1 MQKHLGAPRVSH
13 LPPATAKRAH
23 AMTMSFSTP
32 VAILLGGLI
41 AGTLDIG
48 AAALINGRSP
58 LVILLVIASGLLGKA
73 AFQGGLPAVALGLV
87 LQWLMS
93 LVIAAIYVLVSNRIP
108 ELKQHWIA
116 GGLAYGVG
124 IFVVM
129 NYGVVPLSEIGRI
142 PQFTLWTFGGNV
154 LAMLG
159 FGLLI
164 AFFARGS
171 LSG

>member
-1 MQKHLGAPRVSH
+1 MI
-13 LPPATAKRAH
+13 
-23 AMTMSFSTP
+23 MSISTP
-32 VAILLGGLI
+32 AAILLGGLI

-48 AAALINGRSP
+48 AAALINGRNP

-73 AFQGGLPAVALGLV
+73 SFQGGLPAVLLGLV

-93 LVIAAIYVLVSNRIP
+93 LVISAIFVLLSNRVP
-108 ELKQHWIA
+108 ELKQHWSA
-116 GGLAYGVG
+116 AGLAYGVG

-129 NYGVVPLSEIGRI
+129 NYLVVPLSEIGRL
-142 PQFTLWTFGGNV
+142 PQFTVWTFGGNL

-164 AFFARGS
+164 AFFARGALPGS
-171 LSG
+171 T

>member
-1 MQKHLGAPRVSH
+1 MI
-13 LPPATAKRAH
+13 
-23 AMTMSFSTP
+23 MSFSTSA
-32 VAILLGGLI
+32 AILLGGLI

-73 AFQGGLPAVALGLV
+73 SFQGGLPAVALGLV

-108 ELKQHWIA
+108 VLKRHWIA

-124 IFVVM
+124 VFVVM
-129 NYGVVPLSEIGRI
+129 NYVVVPLSEIGRI
-142 PQFTLWTFGGNV
+142 PQFTSWTFGANLV
-154 LAMLG
+154 AMLG

-164 AFFARGS
+164 AFFARRS

>member
-1 MQKHLGAPRVSH
+1 
-13 LPPATAKRAH
+13 
-23 AMTMSFSTP
+23 MTLSFSTP
-32 VAILLGGLI
+32 IAILLSGLL

-73 AFQGGLPAVALGLV
+73 SFQGGLPAVLLGLV

-93 LVIAAIYVLVSNRIP
+93 LIIAAVYVLFSNRFT
-108 ELKQHWIA
+108 ELKPHWIA

-129 NYGVVPLSEIGRI
+129 NYVVVPLSEIGRV
-142 PQFTLWTFGGNV
+142 PQFTAWTFGGNA

-171 LSG
+171 VPG

>member
-1 MQKHLGAPRVSH
+1 MI
-13 LPPATAKRAH
+13 
-23 AMTMSFSTP
+23 MSISTP
-32 VAILLGGLI
+32 AAILLGGLI

-48 AAALINGRSP
+48 AAALINGRNP

-73 AFQGGLPAVALGLV
+73 SFQGGLPAVLLGLV

-93 LVIAAIYVLVSNRIP
+93 LVISAIFVLLSNRVP
-108 ELKQHWIA
+108 ELKQHWSA
-116 GGLAYGVG
+116 AGLAYGVG

-129 NYGVVPLSEIGRI
+129 NYLVVPLSEIGRL
-142 PQFTLWTFGGNV
+142 PQFTVWTFSGNL

-164 AFFARGS
+164 AFFARGALPGS
-171 LSG
+171 T

>member
-1 MQKHLGAPRVSH
+1 MI
-13 LPPATAKRAH
+13 
-23 AMTMSFSTP
+23 MSISTP
-32 VAILLGGLI
+32 AAILLGGLI

-48 AAALINGRSP
+48 AAALINGRNP

-73 AFQGGLPAVALGLV
+73 SFQGGLPAVFLGLV

-93 LVIAAIYVLVSNRIP
+93 LVISAIFVLLSNRVP
-108 ELKQHWIA
+108 ELKQHWSA
-116 GGLAYGVG
+116 AGLAYGVG

-129 NYGVVPLSEIGRI
+129 NYLVVPLSEIGHL
-142 PQFTLWTFGGNV
+142 PQFTVVTFGGNL

-164 AFFARGS
+164 AFFARGA
-171 LSG
+171 LPGWT

>member
-1 MQKHLGAPRVSH
+1 
-13 LPPATAKRAH
+13 
-23 AMTMSFSTP
+23 MTLSFSTP
-32 VAILLGGLI
+32 IAILLGGLI

-73 AFQGGLPAVALGLV
+73 SFQGGLPAALLGLV

-93 LVIAAIYVLVSNRIP
+93 LAIAAVYVLASNRFP
-108 ELKQHWIA
+108 ELRQHWIA

-124 IFVVM
+124 IFAVM
-129 NYGVVPLSEIGRI
+129 NYVVVPLSEIGRI
-142 PQFTLWTFGGNV
+142 PQFTAWTFGGNA

-164 AFFARGS
+164 AFFARSPLPG
-171 LSG
+171 

>member
-1 MQKHLGAPRVSH
+1 MI
-13 LPPATAKRAH
+13 
-23 AMTMSFSTP
+23 MSFSTSA
-32 VAILLGGLI
+32 AILLGGLI

-73 AFQGGLPAVALGLV
+73 SFQGGLPAVALGLV

-93 LVIAAIYVLVSNRIP
+93 LVIATIYVLVSNRIP
-108 ELKQHWIA
+108 VLRRHWIA
-116 GGLAYGVG
+116 GGVAYGVG

-129 NYGVVPLSEIGRI
+129 NYVVVPLSEIGRI
-142 PQFTLWTFGGNV
+142 PQFTSWTFGGN
-154 LAMLG
+154 LMAMLG

-164 AFFARGS
+164 AFFARRS
-171 LSG
+171 LSD

>member
-1 MQKHLGAPRVSH
+1 MII
-13 LPPATAKRAH
+13 
-23 AMTMSFSTP
+23 SFSTP
-32 VAILLGGLI
+32 LAILLGGLI

-48 AAALINGRSP
+48 AAALINGRNP
-58 LVILLVIASGLLGKA
+58 IVIVLVIASGLLGKA
-73 AFQGGLPAVALGLV
+73 SFQGGLPAVILGLV

-93 LVIAAIYVLVSNRIP
+93 LLIAAIFVLVSNRIP
-108 ELKQHWIA
+108 ELKQHWILA
-116 GGLAYGVG
+116 GLAYGIG

-129 NYGVVPLSEIGRI
+129 NYLVVPLSEIGHL
-142 PQFTLWTFGGNV
+142 PQFTAWTFGGNL

-159 FGLLI
+159 FGLLV

>member
-1 MQKHLGAPRVSH
+1 
-13 LPPATAKRAH
+13 
-23 AMTMSFSTP
+23 MTLSFATP

-41 AGTLDIG
+41 AGTIDIG
-48 AAALINGRSP
+48 AAALINGRNP

-73 AFQGGLPAVALGLV
+73 SFQGGLPAVMLGLV

-93 LVIAAIYVLVSNRIP
+93 LVIAAIYVLASNRFP

-116 GGLAYGVG
+116 GGLTYGVG
-124 IFVVM
+124 LFVVM
-129 NYGVVPLSEIGRI
+129 NYVVVPLSEIGRI
-142 PQFTLWTFGGNV
+142 PQFTVSTFGGNA

-164 AFFARGS
+164 AFFARNS
-171 LSG
+171 ISG

>member
-1 MQKHLGAPRVSH
+1 
-13 LPPATAKRAH
+13 
-23 AMTMSFSTP
+23 MTTSFSTP
-32 VAILLGGLI
+32 VAILLGGLL

-48 AAALINGRSP
+48 AAAFINDRSP

-73 AFQGGLPAVALGLV
+73 SFQGGLPAVILGLV
-87 LQWLMS
+87 LQWLIS
-93 LVIAAIYVLVSNRIP
+93 LIIATIYILVSNRIG

-124 IFVVM
+124 VFVVM
-129 NYGVVPLSEIGRI
+129 NYVVVPLSAIGHI
-142 PQFTLWTFGGNV
+142 PQFTAWTLGGNL

-164 AFFARGS
+164 AFFARRS
-171 LSG
+171 VSG

>member
-1 MQKHLGAPRVSH
+1 
-13 LPPATAKRAH
+13 
-23 AMTMSFSTP
+23 MTMSFSTP
-32 VAILLGGLI
+32 IAILLGGLI

-73 AFQGGLPAVALGLV
+73 SFQGGLPAVVLGLA

-116 GGLAYGVG
+116 GGLAYGIG

-129 NYGVVPLSEIGRI
+129 TYVVVPMSEIGRI
-142 PQFTLWTFGGNV
+142 PQFTTWTFGGNV

-159 FGLLI
+159 FGLLT
-164 AFFARGS
+164 ALFAHS
-171 LSG
+171 STSG

>member
-1 MQKHLGAPRVSH
+1 M
-13 LPPATAKRAH
+13 TA
-23 AMTMSFSTP
+23 SFSTP

-48 AAALINGRSP
+48 AAAFINGRSP

-73 AFQGGLPAVALGLV
+73 SFQGGLPSVILGLA

-93 LVIAAIYVLVSNRIP
+93 LIIAAIYVLVSNRIV

-116 GGLAYGVG
+116 GGLAYGIGV
-124 IFVVM
+124 FVVM
-129 NYGVVPLSEIGRI
+129 NYVVVPLSEIGRI
-142 PQFTLWTFGGNV
+142 PQFT
-154 LAMLG
+154 ASMIG
-159 FGLLI
+159 FGMLI

-171 LSG
+171 VPG

>member
-1 MQKHLGAPRVSH
+1 
-13 LPPATAKRAH
+13 
-23 AMTMSFSTP
+23 MTTTFSTP
-32 VAILLGGLI
+32 IAILLGGLI

-48 AAALINGRSP
+48 AAALINGRNP

-73 AFQGGLPAVALGLV
+73 SFQGGLPAVSLGLV

-93 LVIAAIYVLVSNRIP
+93 LIIAAIYVLVANRLD

-116 GGLAYGVG
+116 GGLAYGVL

-129 NYGVVPLSEIGRI
+129 NYVVVPLSEIGRA
-142 PQFTLWTFGGNV
+142 PQFTAWTLAGNL

-159 FGLLI
+159 FGLLV
-164 AFFARGS
+164 AFLARS
-171 LSG
+171 AVSS

>member
-1 MQKHLGAPRVSH
+1 MI
-13 LPPATAKRAH
+13 
-23 AMTMSFSTP
+23 MSFSTP

-48 AAALINGRSP
+48 AAALINGRNP
-58 LVILLVIASGLLGKA
+58 LAILLVIASGVLGKA
-73 AFQGGLPAVALGLV
+73 SFQGGLPAVILGLV
-87 LQWLMS
+87 LQLLMS
-93 LVIAAIYVLVSNRIP
+93 LLIAAVFVLLSNRIP
-108 ELKQHWIA
+108 ELKQHWTVA
-116 GGLAYGVG
+116 GLAYGVG

-129 NYGVVPLSEIGRI
+129 NYLVVPLSEIGRV
-142 PQFTLWTFGGNV
+142 PQFTAWTFGGNL

-171 LSG
+171 LSP

>member
-1 MQKHLGAPRVSH
+1 M
-13 LPPATAKRAH
+13 TA
-23 AMTMSFSTP
+23 SFSTP

-48 AAALINGRSP
+48 AAAFINGRSP

-73 AFQGGLPAVALGLV
+73 SFQGGLPAVILGLA

-93 LVIAAIYVLVSNRIP
+93 LIITAIYVLVSNRIV

-116 GGLAYGVG
+116 GGLAYGIGV
-124 IFVVM
+124 FVVM
-129 NYGVVPLSEIGRI
+129 NYVVVPLSEIGRI
-142 PQFTLWTFGGNV
+142 PQFTAWTLGGN
-154 LAMLG
+154 LFAMIG
-159 FGLLI
+159 FGMLI

-171 LSG
+171 VPG

>member
-1 MQKHLGAPRVSH
+1 MA
-13 LPPATAKRAH
+13 
-23 AMTMSFSTP
+23 MSFSTP

-48 AAALINGRSP
+48 AAALINGRNP

-73 AFQGGLPAVALGLV
+73 SFQGGLPAAILGLV
-87 LQWLMS
+87 LQLMMS
-93 LVIAAIYVLVSNRIP
+93 LLIAAIFVLVSNRFP

-116 GGLAYGVG
+116 AGLIYGVG

-129 NYGVVPLSEIGRI
+129 NYLVVPLSEIGHL
-142 PQFTLWTFGGNV
+142 PQFTTWTFAGNLV
-154 LAMLG
+154 AMWG

>member
-1 MQKHLGAPRVSH
+1 MI
-13 LPPATAKRAH
+13 
-23 AMTMSFSTP
+23 MSFSTP

-41 AGTLDIG
+41 AGTLDVG

-73 AFQGGLPAVALGLV
+73 SFQGGMPAAALGLV

-93 LVIAAIYVLVSNRIP
+93 LIIAAIYVLASNRIP

-116 GGLAYGVG
+116 GGLAYGAG

-129 NYGVVPLSEIGRI
+129 NYVVVPLSEIGRI
-142 PQFTLWTFGGNV
+142 PQFTWWTLGGNI

-171 LSG
+171 LSVQAA